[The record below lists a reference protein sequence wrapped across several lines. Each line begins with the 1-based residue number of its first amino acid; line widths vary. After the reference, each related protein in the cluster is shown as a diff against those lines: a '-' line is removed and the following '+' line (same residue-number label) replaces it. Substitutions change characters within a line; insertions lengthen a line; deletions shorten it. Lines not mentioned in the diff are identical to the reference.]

1 MKISN
6 GSISEYSRLVTAAL
20 LGVILWSCE
29 TIIDPKLSDA
39 EPVLVVD
46 AWLNNRSDNQVIIL
60 TNSQGYFN
68 SSPLSEVSGASVE
81 VLNITT
87 GETLQFVEEENTGKY
102 IWAPSEPGQTI
113 GQVGDQFKLLV
124 QVSGYSCEA
133 TSAMNRVPP
142 IDSITFNFEP
152 GNAIFPDGFV
162 GECWANDLPGKGDA
176 YWIKAWKND
185 TLLLKPAEINLAFD
199 GGFSEGNNFDGVTFI
214 TPKRRGIN
222 PINTDADGNPLPSY
236 LPGDSVYVEI
246 HSLTRS
252 AFNFLNEVVI
262 QTNRPGGFSELFAA
276 PVSNV
281 GTNLTI
287 SGDGGSARVLGFFN
301 VAAVSSA
308 GKRLN
313 Q

>member
-1 MKISN
+1 MVII
-6 GSISEYSRLVTAAL
+6 GLVFS
-20 LGVILWSCE
+20 SCE
-29 TIIDPKLSDA
+29 TIIDPKLADA
-39 EPVLVVD
+39 EPVVVID
-46 AWLNNRSDNQVIIL
+46 AWLDNKSDNQTINL
-60 TNSQGYFN
+60 TKSQGYFDA
-68 SSPLSEVSGASVE
+68 SPLVAINGATVE

-87 GETLQFVEEENTGKY
+87 GEVLVFNEQGNSGKY
-102 IWAPSEPGQTI
+102 IWTPAAPGITI
-113 GQVGDQFKLLV
+113 GQIGDQYKLSV
-124 QVSGYSCEA
+124 DVNGVGYES
-133 TSAMNRVPP
+133 TSEMNRVPV

-152 GNAIFPDGFV
+152 GNAIFPDGYV

-185 TLLLKPAEINLAFD
+185 TLLLKPAEINLAYD
-199 GGFSEGNNFDGVTFI
+199 GGFSDGNNFDGVTFI

-246 HSLTRS
+246 HSLTKP

-281 GTNLTI
+281 GTNI
-287 SGDGGSARVLGFFN
+287 SVSNGTGSKVLGFFN
-301 VAAVSSA
+301 VAAVSVA
-308 GKRLN
+308 GKRLRE
-313 Q
+313 

>member
-1 MKISN
+1 MR
-6 GSISEYSRLVTAAL
+6 SIFRFFRIVPL
-20 LGVILWSCE
+20 LILAVATMFSSCE
-29 TIIDPKLSDA
+29 TIIDPKLADA
-39 EPVLVVD
+39 EPVMVID
-46 AWLNNRSDNQVIIL
+46 AWLDNKSDSQMVTL
-60 TNSQGYFN
+60 TKSQRYFDSN
-68 SSPLSEVSGASVE
+68 PLVAVNGATVE
-81 VLNITT
+81 VLNITS
-87 GETLQFVEEENTGKY
+87 GELLIFTEQGTTGKY
-102 IWAPSEPGQTI
+102 LWTPAAPGSNI
-113 GQVGDQFKLLV
+113 GQVGDQFKLSV
-124 QVSGYSCEA
+124 EFGGISYEA
-133 TSAMNRVPP
+133 TSAMNRVPV

-152 GNAIFPDGFV
+152 GNAIFPDGYV

-246 HSLTRS
+246 HSLTKP

-281 GTNLTI
+281 GTNI
-287 SGDGGSARVLGFFN
+287 SVSGGNTGRVLGFFN
-301 VAAVSSA
+301 VAAVSSS
-308 GKRLN
+308 GKSLRE
-313 Q
+313 